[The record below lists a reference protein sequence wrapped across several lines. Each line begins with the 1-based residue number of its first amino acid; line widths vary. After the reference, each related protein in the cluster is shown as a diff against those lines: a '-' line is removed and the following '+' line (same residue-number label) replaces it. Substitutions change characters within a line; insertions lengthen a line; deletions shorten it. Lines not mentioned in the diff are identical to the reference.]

1 MKKILSTLMVL
12 TFALIAFN
20 ANAQNVNV
28 NSVHRYEIS
37 KDNSATST
45 YKWVVE
51 KSTDGVDWTN
61 PAVLGTDYEVWTSYT
76 DPTSVVIG
84 DFVAGQFEVYVK
96 WLKES
101 EANLFY
107 RVRVIEADASAG
119 CYDVAINEK
128 IQPITVAE
136 NNFTVTLA
144 YKDKVGGAGGT
155 DCAVDGNN
163 TINFTVTKSGGAFG
177 STVDVNDKWNFQY
190 EVNVNGTGWVK
201 GTVDMIDGVV
211 EGNNVKLVPV
221 EKGTDTHTLALVYSI
236 PTGSDDYVVEVRVI
250 DARDGYGAIATTG
263 LNVPATATIHKV
275 PTTGSF
281 VTD

>member
-1 MKKILSTLMVL
+1 
-12 TFALIAFN
+12 
-20 ANAQNVNV
+20 
-28 NSVHRYEIS
+28 
-37 KDNSATST
+37 
-45 YKWVVE
+45 
-51 KSTDGVDWTN
+51 
-61 PAVLGTDYEVWTSYT
+61 LGTDYEVWTSYT

-84 DFVAGQFEVYVK
+84 DFVAGQFEIYVK
-96 WLKES
+96 WLKKS

-119 CYDVAINEK
+119 CYDVSINEK

-144 YKDKVGGAGGT
+144 YKDKVGGTGGT

-177 STVDVNDKWNFQY
+177 STADVNDKWNFQY

-211 EGNNVKLVPV
+211 DGNNVKLVPV
-221 EKGTDTHTLALVYSI
+221 GKATDTHTLALEYSI

-250 DARDGYGAIATTG
+250 DARDGYGTVAITG
-263 LNVPATATIHKV
+263 LNVVAKATIHKV